1 MEEGEATYLLGFS
14 PQGAADDKY
23 HVLTVKLVNHRNA
36 TVRYRTGYE
45 YDKEPT
51 SMKERFAKAVWQPSD
66 VSEIAISARPVVDSV
81 GKAIRVTIAGADLD
95 LIPQNPAASQSKPG
109 ETPQPVAATAP
120 GHSVWSGKFDIFLVQ
135 RAEDGMQ
142 AHVTGQTVGLHL
154 KPATYHHAV
163 ADGLTFDERVQPKPG
178 TGSLRVVVVDVNS
191 GRMGSVTVPTAA
203 FTVASAAT
211 PKN

>member
-1 MEEGEATYLLGFS
+1 M
-14 PQGAADDKY
+14 
-23 HVLTVKLVNHRNA
+23 
-36 TVRYRTGYE
+36 
-45 YDKEPT
+45 
-51 SMKERFAKAVWQPSD
+51 
-66 VSEIAISARPVVDSV
+66 SEIAISARPVVDSV

-163 ADGLTFDERVQPKPG
+163 RTGSHSTNACQPKPG

-191 GRMGSVTVPTAA
+191 GPHGFGDRADGGIYRGLGGHAKELTEMPELNREAMPRPNA
-203 FTVASAAT
+203 
-211 PKN
+211 